1 MKIIRTVL
9 SASGL
14 AFLVIRINAK
24 QILKS
29 DRIRREKV

>member
-9 SASGL
+9 STAGL
-14 AFLVIRINAK
+14 AFLVIRINAR

-29 DRIRREKV
+29 DRIRREKL